1 MKKENYEEYFKGK
14 KVTVL
19 GLGLLGRG
27 LGDTTFLAKEGCNLI
42 VTDRK
47 SKEELASSVKALEE
61 FPAITLRLGEHRL
74 TDFEERDFVLK
85 AAGVPLGSEYIA
97 HAKEN
102 GIQVYMSA
110 ALVVKI
116 LYEKMPSVKVIGIT
130 GTRGKSMTTHLVY
143 HLLKHAGKRVHLGGN
158 VRGLANLPLL
168 KEIEEG
174 DFLVLELDSW
184 QLQGF
189 RDLGISPNVAIF
201 TSFLDD
207 HLNYYHGDRE
217 AYFNDKASIFVNQK
231 VGDILIASPQAHA
244 EILKRSLGDDAVV
257 PNIKVSARALIGEH
271 NEVSAAL
278 AHDALIS
285 LDVDT
290 NTIMEGLKTFTGVEG
305 RLEYLGEVGGIHV
318 YNDNN
323 ATTPDAT
330 LAGIHAVQKKW
341 NKNPLLICGGADK
354 GLDLD
359 HLEKEIESRVK
370 EVVYLSGTGTDKVT
384 LQKKY
389 VYERLEDCIKKVFEL
404 ALPGDVILFSPGFAS
419 FSQHFKNE
427 YERNDE
433 FVRVIKERME

>member
-1 MKKENYEEYFKGK
+1 MRKELFEDYFKGK

-27 LGDTTFLAKEGCNLI
+27 LGDTTFLAEQVSEVI
-42 VTDRK
+42 VTDKK
-47 SKEELASSVKALEE
+47 SKEELASSTDALQH
-61 FPAITLRLGEHRL
+61 FSNITFHLGEHL
-74 TDFEERDFVLK
+74 LSDFEERDLVLK
-85 AAGVPLGSEYIA
+85 AAGVPIESEYVA

-102 GIQVYMSA
+102 SIPVYMSA

-116 LYEKMPSVKVIGIT
+116 LYEKMKSVKVVGIT

-168 KEIEEG
+168 EEIEEG

-189 RDLGISPNVAIF
+189 RDLGVSPNVAIF

-207 HLNYYHGDRE
+207 HLNYYHGDKE
-217 AYFNDKASIFVNQK
+217 LYFNDKASIFVNQK
-231 VGDILIASPQAHA
+231 VEDVLIASPQAHT
-244 EILKRSLGDDAVV
+244 ELLKRGYGDDALV
-257 PNIKVSARALIGEH
+257 PSISISVPTLIGDH

-278 AHDALIS
+278 AHEALTALGVDAHVIQ
-285 LDVDT
+285 
-290 NTIMEGLKTFTGVEG
+290 EGLQTFSGIEG
-305 RLEYLGEVGGIHV
+305 RLEYMGEVRGVHV

-323 ATTPDAT
+323 ATTPDAS
-330 LAGIHAVQKKW
+330 LAGIRAVQKKW
-341 NKNPLLICGGADK
+341 GKNPILILGGTDK
-354 GLDLD
+354 GLDLSF
-359 HLEKEIESRVK
+359 LEKEIVSGAK
-370 EVVYLSGTGTDKVT
+370 EAVYLSGTGTDKIS
-384 LQKKY
+384 LEKKY
-389 VYERLEDCIKKVFEL
+389 QYEKLEDCARKAFEL
-404 ALPGDVILFSPGFAS
+404 AEPGDTILFSPGFAS
-419 FSQHFKNE
+419 FSEYFRNE